1 MAGSNHFRRRH
12 QKNHAQ
18 DDALVCDVPG
28 CGKTFYRIDLLHRH
42 QERQYARPDVSCN
55 TLLTFRSNETGQTSR
70 QQSPEGPTQAPPVSV
85 SDLESSNM
93 AATTIPPAVS
103 YYQAVSP
110 IHESAPLP
118 RYTYNPFRIP
128 QMPRTPTVLS
138 SGFSHVPR
146 SSPIS
151 PFSPK

>member
-1 MAGSNHFRRRH
+1 MASAHNLQRRH

-28 CGKTFYRIDLLHRH
+28 CGKVFYRIDLLNRH
-42 QERQYARPDVSCN
+42 QERQYVEVNLSREF
-55 TLLTFRSNETGQTSR
+55 TLTLRSNEIGQDSR
-70 QQSPEGPTQAPPVSV
+70 QQSPAGPSEAPPASV
-85 SDLESSNM
+85 AALESSNM
-93 AATTIPPAVS
+93 ATTTIPPAVS
-103 YYQAVSP
+103 YYQAGP

-118 RYTYNPFRIP
+118 RYTYNPFRTP
-128 QMPRTPTVLS
+128 QMPRTPTVPS

-151 PFSPK
+151 PFSSK